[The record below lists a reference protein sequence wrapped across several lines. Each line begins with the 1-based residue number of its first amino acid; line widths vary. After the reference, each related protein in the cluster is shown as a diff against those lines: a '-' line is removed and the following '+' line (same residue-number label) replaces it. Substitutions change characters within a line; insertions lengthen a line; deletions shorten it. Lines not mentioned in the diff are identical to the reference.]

1 MSCCL
6 LLFIDLKLKEQGQ
19 GKECL
24 PLQRDFL
31 KNLMELYP
39 TLLLLRS
46 VIYVKTK
53 YFHYETFSHSK
64 LFNNDDD
71 DSFNFTLF
79 YSFKFYSNTLLT
91 TISAKSM
98 GSTPILVSYL

>member
-6 LLFIDLKLKEQGQ
+6 LLFIDLKLKEQSQ

-24 PLQRDFL
+24 PLQRDFFE
-31 KNLMELYP
+31 KSNGIISN
-39 TLLLLRS
+39 TSSLLCNS
-46 VIYVKTK
+46 NKAK

-79 YSFKFYSNTLLT
+79 CSFKFYSNTLLT